1 VATLSSLRDR
11 FLADTAFGGPGATP
25 ALVRALDAI
34 GWRAVRESS
43 AELLAN
49 DVVVLIED
57 CVRGHQDLSQLTF
70 ALAGMLRDGGPLL
83 DGGLPPVEA
92 YWPAAEEILTR
103 YVRDSGGGDGSAA
116 GYGAE
121 AFFS

>member
-1 VATLSSLRDR
+1 MPTLSTLRAR
-11 FLADTAFGGPGATP
+11 FVADTDFGGSGATP
-25 ALVRALDAI
+25 ALTRALDAI

-43 AELLAN
+43 TELLAN
-49 DVVVLIED
+49 DIVVLIED

-70 ALAGMLRDGGPLL
+70 ALASLLRDAGPLL

-92 YWPAAEEILTR
+92 YWPAAEEILAR
-103 YVRDSGGGDGSAA
+103 YERDDGGSGGFSP
-116 GYGAE
+116 E